1 MLTIIFHFQ
10 NSQNLN
16 YMYNKIS
23 IDAIIEIAIE
33 AGKAT
38 LEIYEQDFEVI
49 KKKDDSPLTLADEKS
64 NAVII
69 KGLKA
74 LEVGG
79 DLPIISEETKLLSYN
94 ERKDWEFFWL
104 IDPLD
109 GTKEFIKKN
118 GEFTINIALVQDH
131 TPVLGVIYV
140 PVQDVTYYAIEGQGA
155 FKIVG
160 NGAPEKLQLR
170 DLNKDDELLI
180 VASRSHSSPEVEAY
194 VEDKKKEF
202 NSVDYV
208 AAGSSLKFCLLAE
221 GKADVYPRLAP
232 TMEWDTGA
240 GHIIAKEA
248 GAQVLVYGES
258 YELQYNKENLLNP
271 HFIVKHPEL
280 S

>member
-1 MLTIIFHFQ
+1 MH
-10 NSQNLN
+10 
-16 YMYNKIS
+16 NKIS
-23 IDAIIEIAIE
+23 IDAIIQIAID

-49 KKKDDSPLTLADEKS
+49 QKADDSPLTLADKKS

-69 KGLKA
+69 DGLKQ
-74 LEVGG
+74 LQVGG
-79 DLPIISEETKLLSYN
+79 ELPIISEETKLLPYS

-118 GEFTINIALVQDH
+118 GEFTINIALVQGN

-140 PVQDVTYYAIEGQGA
+140 PVQDITYYAIEGKGA

-160 NGAPEKLQLR
+160 NGQAEKLSLR
-170 DLNKDDELLI
+170 TLNKGEELLI

-194 VEDKKKEF
+194 VADKKKEF
-202 NSVDYV
+202 ANVDYV
-208 AAGSSLKFCLLAE
+208 AAGSSLKFCLLAD

-248 GAQVLVYGES
+248 GAEVLVYGES
-258 YELQYNKENLLNP
+258 HELQYNKENLLNP
-271 HFIVKHPEL
+271 HFIVKNPAL
-280 S
+280 N

>member
-1 MLTIIFHFQ
+1 
-10 NSQNLN
+10 
-16 YMYNKIS
+16 MYNTIKIQEL
-23 IDAIIEIAIE
+23 IEIAIA

-49 KKKDDSPLTLADEKS
+49 QKADDSPLTLADQKS
-64 NAVII
+64 NTVII
-69 KGLKA
+69 EGLKQ
-74 LEVGG
+74 LTVGS
-79 DLPIISEETKLLSYN
+79 DLPIISEETKLLPYE
-94 ERKDWEFFWL
+94 ERKDWDFFWL

-118 GEFTINIALVQDH
+118 GEFTINIALVEKN
-131 TPVLGVIYV
+131 TPVVGVIYV
-140 PVQDVTYYAIEGQGA
+140 PVKEVTYYAVAGEGA
-155 FKIVG
+155 FMIDAGG
-160 NGAPEKLQLR
+160 NKSKLELR
-170 DLNKDDELLI
+170 DIKDIDELLI

-194 VEDKKKEF
+194 VEEKKKQF
-202 NSVDYV
+202 AKVNYV

-248 GAQVLVYGES
+248 GAEVLVYGES

-271 HFIVKHPEL
+271 HFIVKAPSL
-280 S
+280 

>member
-1 MLTIIFHFQ
+1 MPYLIIRLKILQ
-10 NSQNLN
+10 NPV
-16 YMYNKIS
+16 YMQHKIK
-23 IDAIIEIAIE
+23 IQEVIEIAIA

-38 LEIYEQDFEVI
+38 LEIYNQDFEVI
-49 KKKDDSPLTLADEKS
+49 QKEDNSPLTMADQRS
-64 NAVII
+64 NTVII
-69 KGLKA
+69 DGLKQ
-74 LEVGG
+74 LTVGNK
-79 DLPIISEETKLLSYN
+79 LPIISEETKLLPFS
-94 ERKDWEFFWL
+94 ERKDWEYFWL

-118 GEFTINIALVQDH
+118 GEFTINIALVENN

-140 PVQDVTYYAIEGQGA
+140 PVKDITYYAIEGEGA
-155 FKIVG
+155 YMIEG
-160 NGAPEKLQLR
+160 DNEPKLLKLR
-170 DLNKDDELLI
+170 ELKSKDNLLI
-180 VASRSHSSPEVEAY
+180 VASRSHNSPEVEAY
-194 VEDKKKEF
+194 VAEKKKEF
-202 NSVDYV
+202 DHVDYV

-248 GAQVLVYGES
+248 GAEVLVYGEN

-271 HFIVKHPEL
+271 HFIVKGSQL

>member
-1 MLTIIFHFQ
+1 MQ
-10 NSQNLN
+10 
-16 YMYNKIS
+16 NKID
-23 IDAIIEIAIE
+23 IQEVIQIAIA

-38 LEIYEQDFEVI
+38 LEIYDQDFEVI
-49 KKKDDSPLTLADEKS
+49 QKADDSPLTMADQKS
-64 NAVII
+64 NTVII
-69 KGLKA
+69 NGLKQ
-74 LEVGG
+74 LSVGNL
-79 DLPIISEETKLLSYN
+79 LPIISEETKLLPYS

-118 GEFTINIALVQDH
+118 GEFTINIALVENN

-140 PVQDVTYYAIEGQGA
+140 PVKDITYYAIEGKGA
-155 FKIVG
+155 FMIEG
-160 NGAPEKLQLR
+160 NNEPVQLKLR
-170 DLNKDDELLI
+170 DIKDKENLLI
-180 VASRSHSSPEVEAY
+180 VASRSHNSPEVEAY
-194 VEDKKKEF
+194 VAEKKKEF
-202 NSVDYV
+202 KSVDYV

-248 GAQVLVYGES
+248 GAQVLVYGEN

-271 HFIVKHPEL
+271 HFIVKSAQL

>member
-1 MLTIIFHFQ
+1 
-10 NSQNLN
+10 
-16 YMYNKIS
+16 MYNNIS
-23 IDAIIEIAIE
+23 IEAVIQIAID

-49 KKKDDSPLTLADEKS
+49 KKTDDSPLTLADQKS

-69 KGLKA
+69 EGLKA
-74 LEVGG
+74 LSIGG
-79 DLPIISEETKLLSYN
+79 DLPIISEETKLLPYS
-94 ERKDWEFFWL
+94 ERKDWEYFWL

-118 GEFTINIALVQDH
+118 GEFTINIALVENH

-140 PVQDVTYYAIEGQGA
+140 PVQDITYYAIQGKGA
-155 FKIVG
+155 FKIEG
-160 NGAPEKLQLR
+160 NGTAQKMHLR
-170 DLNKDDELLI
+170 DLVPNDELLI
-180 VASRSHSSPEVEAY
+180 VASRSHNSPEVDEYIAA
-194 VEDKKKEF
+194 KKLEF
-202 NSVDYV
+202 SNVDYV

-221 GKADVYPRLAP
+221 GKAHVYPRLAP

-248 GAQVLVYGES
+248 GAEVLEYGKTT
-258 YELQYNKENLLNP
+258 ELQYNKENLLNP
-271 HFIVKHPEL
+271 HFIAKHPLL